1 MVFFLSSFSSNS
13 NNPRFVPFTAT
24 VDDAVRILKSSNV
37 TTLPIMHRD
46 GIENST
52 ISFANLVALL
62 VKLNFEKEPY
72 LKTNVCAAASF
83 SDLLFVKSDSTIKHT
98 IHLMEERKI
107 YEVGIIDPHS
117 KNVQSIVSQSDI
129 VRFIYTNR
137 DILLKDPGETLGHL
151 KDLGSANVGTVGE
164 EAPVREACKMM
175 LENGVNAIAL
185 IDDKAV
191 MRSCL
196 TPGSFAKLTSQHW
209 INFFDPVGKFKVQ
222 GRDEG
227 WVLANETLES
237 VLRHIV
243 ESHIHRVWVLNDHGA
258 PTRIITLTDIIHH
271 FLVLHKS
278 A

>member
-1 MVFFLSSFSSNS
+1 M
-13 NNPRFVPFTAT
+13 
-24 VDDAVRILKSSNV
+24 

-137 DILLKDPGETLGHL
+137 DVLLKDHGETLRHL
-151 KDLGSANVGTVGE
+151 TDLGSANVGTMSE
-164 EAPVREACKMM
+164 HAPVKEACKML
-175 LENGVNAIAL
+175 LEKGVNAIAL
-185 IDDKAV
+185 VDDKAV
-191 MRSCL
+191 MRACL
-196 TPGSFAKLTSQHW
+196 TPGSFAELTSQHW
-209 INFFDPVGKFKVQ
+209 IDFSEPIGKFKVQ

-227 WVLANETLES
+227 WVLANETLAS
-237 VLRHIV
+237 CLRHIV
-243 ESHIHRVWVLNDHGA
+243 ESHIHRVWVLNDHGS

-278 A
+278 V